1 MTVREIVPACVVEQN
16 IDKADDRGDGGAE
29 FLPQKGGDCVLEPVA
44 AHDRSPVRARSASIF
59 CNSRGNSTGFV
70 S

>member
-1 MTVREIVPACVVEQN
+1 
-16 IDKADDRGDGGAE
+16 
-29 FLPQKGGDCVLEPVA
+29 VLEPPA
-44 AHDRSPVRARSASIF
+44 AHDRSPPRARSASIF